1 MGDLKRRKGRQT
13 YGTRLTPPRCGRGG
27 VGGREPWGRKLRSEA
42 RGYAPRRDT
51 RASFAGQLGMP
62 IRGRSEL
69 SEGLSGARNSSHV
82 ATRWASRRRET
93 SAHSKREEPPTRPV
107 TKPSLLSKDLTRG
120 IGGGAGEVG
129 PRNIWSKPVHFC
141 SRCHR
146 TTTGVE
152 TGARAGDKHCG
163 LQRRSWAAQGRIFYK
178 YQLQKLAPRVL

>member
-1 MGDLKRRKGRQT
+1 MLINGRYEPPEESADVRNSSHAAALWARRSEGKRALGETSYVRKPETTYHVATRARPSQCSSVGPSVGDLKRRNGRQT

-93 SAHSKREEPPTRPV
+93 SAHSKREEPPT
-107 TKPSLLSKDLTRG
+107 PSQNPLFS
-120 IGGGAGEVG
+120 
-129 PRNIWSKPVHFC
+129 
-141 SRCHR
+141 
-146 TTTGVE
+146 
-152 TGARAGDKHCG
+152 
-163 LQRRSWAAQGRIFYK
+163 QRMI
-178 YQLQKLAPRVL
+178 